1 MTDTFVPGGPGE
13 DVPNPEEGQPAAT
26 FSSPPR
32 YASVRRGP
40 EAAARRIP
48 PQSLE
53 AETAVLAAMLLDNL
67 AANTVVQALTA
78 EDFYRPS
85 HQKICAACFRLFEK
99 NEAIDLVTLAE
110 ELGNNGDLDKVGGE
124 IYLAELLDTQVTAA
138 NVEYHARI
146 VREKSL
152 LRRMIQASREI
163 AEEAFGAPDDVSEF
177 LDQAEHRMFEISE
190 SGPRGGFVAIRDLL
204 HDSFE
209 KIEELYRDKR
219 LITGVPSG
227 FLDLDT
233 LTSGFQPSEFIVLA
247 ARPSMGKTALILNI
261 ASNVAI
267 EHHLPVAFFS
277 LEMSKESLVHR
288 LLASEARVDG
298 NRLRTGFLRENEWPR
313 LTTAAGKLGDA
324 ELYIDDTA
332 GISAL
337 EIRAKARRLMVETRG
352 KLAMVVIDYLQ
363 LIRGHGRTENRQQEI
378 SNISRS
384 LKALAKELKIPV
396 VALSQLRRPTDVKE
410 GMRRPMLSDLR
421 ESGAIEQ
428 DADVVCFIYRPEVYG
443 AADKEGI
450 AEIILGKQ
458 RNGPIGTIELHFHK
472 QFTRFENLARVKE

>member
-1 MTDTFVPGGPGE
+1 MTDTFVPGEPGE
-13 DVPNPEEGQPAAT
+13 LEAPDPETGQPTAT
-26 FSSPPR
+26 FAMRPLGP
-32 YASVRRGP
+32 ARRGGAP
-40 EAAARRIP
+40 PARRVP
-48 PQSLE
+48 PQSIE
-53 AETAVLAAMLLDNL
+53 AENAVLAAMLLDNM
-67 AANTVVQALTA
+67 AANVVVEALTPD
-78 EDFYRPS
+78 DFYRPS
-85 HQKICAACFRLFEK
+85 HRMICAACFRLFER

-110 ELGNNGDLDKVGGE
+110 ELGHGGDLEKVGGE
-124 IYLAELLDTQVTAA
+124 IYLAELLDSTVTAA

-152 LRRMIQASREI
+152 LRRMIHASQEI
-163 AEEAFGAPDDVSEF
+163 AEEAYGSPEDVNTF
-177 LDQAEHRMFEISE
+177 LDQAEHRMFAVSE

-219 LITGVPSG
+219 LITGVPTG
-227 FLDLDT
+227 FIDLDV
-233 LTSGFQPSEFIVLA
+233 LTSGFQPSEFVVIA
-247 ARPSMGKTALILNI
+247 ARPSMGKTALTLNI
-261 ASNVAI
+261 AAHVAI
-267 EHHLPVAFFS
+267 EHKRPVAFFS

-324 ELYIDDTA
+324 ELFVDDTA

-337 EIRAKARRLMVETRG
+337 EIRAKARRLMVETKG
-352 KLAMVVIDYLQ
+352 QLAMVVVDYLQ

-378 SNISRS
+378 SNVSRS
-384 LKALAKELKIPV
+384 LKALAKELRIPV

-410 GMRRPMLSDLR
+410 GMRKPMLSDLR

-428 DADVVCFIYRPEVYG
+428 DADVVIFIYRPEVYG
-443 AADKEGI
+443 QADKEGI

-458 RNGPIGTIELHFHK
+458 RNGPIGNLELHFHK